1 MANLLLNTSAKIP
14 AFGLGTWQSKPGEV
28 GAAVEVALKAGYRH
42 IDCAHIYGNEA
53 EIGETLQKCF
63 REGVVKREEVFVTSK
78 LWNADHASEDVE
90 PACKLTLK
98 NLQLEYLDLY
108 LVHSPS
114 SLAKSTVQLTEDCM
128 LGYDPARMA
137 KTWKAMEGL
146 VEKGLVKAIG
156 ISNFTITKTE
166 NLLKT
171 AKIVPAVN
179 QVECHP
185 YFQQPK
191 LKAYCDSKG
200 IIFEVYAPLGSPS
213 RVRKQDSDPDPL
225 DDPVIKEI
233 SNKHSAT
240 VGQICIAFQ
249 LHRGLVVIPK
259 SVNPDRIRENLKA
272 TEVKLDTE
280 DLQRLKALD
289 RNLRFFVGTFFV
301 KKSVTIEGIWDVAAD
316 ASFVLPSQK
325 AAAWSVKMNTGVTIP
340 AFGLGTWQSKPGE
353 VGAAVEVA
361 LKAGYRHIDCAHIYG
376 NEAEIGE
383 TLQKCFREGVV
394 KREEVFVTS
403 KLWSHDHSPEHVEP
417 AYRLTLKNLQLE
429 YLDLYLVH
437 NPFAFRKASEKEW
450 DDENKLGYDEL
461 RMSRTWQAM
470 EGLVEKGLVK
480 AIGISNFTITK
491 TENLLKTAKIVP
503 AVNQVECHPYF
514 QQPKLKAYCDS
525 KGVVFEAYSPL
536 GSPASFE
543 AGEVPNILEDL
554 TLKDLAM
561 KHHATIAQIC
571 IAFQLHRG
579 LVVIP
584 KSVNP
589 DRIRENLKATEVK
602 LDTEDLQRLKAL
614 DKNLRFLKFSWAVKE
629 GPTHDEEIWNACS
642 DESVVV

>member
-1 MANLLLNTSAKIP
+1 MLRMLMNTVLKGTVKISKDTVILEDDFYVIGNTFIFTPKEASDTMMKLFLINYSVNDRQKEEEAVEVFKQYLKLCEDASEVFLMISDEMANLLLNTSAKIP

-114 SLAKSTVQLTEDCM
+114 SLAIGTVQLTEDCM

-289 RNLRFFVGTFFV
+289 KNLRFFVGTFFV
-301 KKSVTIEGIWDVAAD
+301 KKSVTIEEIWDVAAD
-316 ASFVLPSQK
+316 ANFVLTLSEGCCMECK
-325 AAAWSVKMNTGVTIP
+325 DEHRSHDSCLWTGVLNMKQACNNPGIIKGS
-340 AFGLGTWQSKPGE
+340 GL
-353 VGAAVEVA
+353 
-361 LKAGYRHIDCAHIYG
+361 LC
-376 NEAEIGE
+376 
-383 TLQKCFREGVV
+383 
-394 KREEVFVTS
+394 
-403 KLWSHDHSPEHVEP
+403 
-417 AYRLTLKNLQLE
+417 
-429 YLDLYLVH
+429 H
-437 NPFAFRKASEKEW
+437 N
-450 DDENKLGYDEL
+450 
-461 RMSRTWQAM
+461 
-470 EGLVEKGLVK
+470 V
-480 AIGISNFTITK
+480 
-491 TENLLKTAKIVP
+491 
-503 AVNQVECHPYF
+503 
-514 QQPKLKAYCDS
+514 
-525 KGVVFEAYSPL
+525 
-536 GSPASFE
+536 
-543 AGEVPNILEDL
+543 
-554 TLKDLAM
+554 
-561 KHHATIAQIC
+561 
-571 IAFQLHRG
+571 
-579 LVVIP
+579 
-584 KSVNP
+584 
-589 DRIRENLKATEVK
+589 
-602 LDTEDLQRLKAL
+602 
-614 DKNLRFLKFSWAVKE
+614 
-629 GPTHDEEIWNACS
+629 
-642 DESVVV
+642 